1 MRAVKG
7 KVLFIDPSVG
17 LNRQDHSDVNK
28 LERSRAIR
36 HRPECASLTYEVPMA
51 HFAGS
56 RRYNLG

>member
-56 RRYNLG
+56 

>member
-1 MRAVKG
+1 M
-7 KVLFIDPSVG
+7 LFIDPSVG
-17 LNRQDHSDVNK
+17 LNRQDHSDVNVNK

-56 RRYNLG
+56 